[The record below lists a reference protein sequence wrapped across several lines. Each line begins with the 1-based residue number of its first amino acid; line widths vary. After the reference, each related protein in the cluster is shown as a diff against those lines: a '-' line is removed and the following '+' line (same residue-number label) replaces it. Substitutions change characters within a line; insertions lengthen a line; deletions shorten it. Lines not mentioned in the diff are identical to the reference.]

1 MTQLALK
8 ENDVASYGIFFS
20 GSDISFL
27 QAVADDNSIHE
38 LAQKYSVPL
47 NDVRTRKVLLV
58 GRFNRI
64 ASRCQHP
71 VGAYNRPLKAPIEI
85 LRLPLEVEAE
95 FLTSRNIEHQIVQV
109 KDLYDKLL
117 TQKTLRERYMSV
129 TEGVVKQINNNLQR
143 DEIGLPPVAEAS
155 ADSPIYTFF
164 RKKPDLLS
172 NRQRSFLLD
181 VKWGN
186 ITRDTAAREHGVPP
200 TRVTYQIKNA
210 MRMLKHTF

>member
-8 ENDVASYGIFFS
+8 ENDVASYRIFFS
-20 GSDISFL
+20 DSDIAFL

-38 LAQKYSVPL
+38 LAQKYSTPL
-47 NDVRTRKVLLV
+47 NDVRNRRVLLV

-95 FLTSRNIEHQIVQV
+95 FFNPHNPQHQIVQV

-117 TQKTLRERYMSV
+117 TQKTLQERYMSV
-129 TEGVVKQINNNLQR
+129 TEEVVKQINVNLQR
-143 DEIGLPPVAEAS
+143 HEVGLPPVAETS
-155 ADSPIYTFF
+155 AGSLIYTFF

-186 ITRDTAAREHGVPP
+186 VTRYTAAREHGIPP

-210 MRMLKHTF
+210 MRILKHTF